1 MPLGGDGKLAVVGD
15 APIILIDLCPRYAGC
30 AAHVQPDFLHGKA
43 VLAPQPKLV
52 GCHPMARGAGSH
64 QRIAR
69 AVCDQ
74 IGSADVR
81 FVDQLPLRAIVALQL
96 RRRLRSVQPLKPL
109 RGILGGNALLNR
121 II

>member
-1 MPLGGDGKLAVVGD
+1 MPLGGNGKLAVVGD
-15 APIILIDLCPRYAGC
+15 ASIVLIDLCPRYAGS
-30 AAHVQPDFLHGKA
+30 AADVQPDFLHGKA
-43 VLAPQPKLV
+43 VLASQPKLV
-52 GCHPMARGAGSH
+52 GRHPMARGAGSH

-69 AVCDQ
+69 AVRDQ

-81 FVDQLPLRAIVALQL
+81 FIDQLPLCAVIALQL